1 MRMERRT
8 LLSLLAVTP
17 VAAQTATHAPA
28 PMSATEQRNK
38 APLFFSE
45 EQYQLLREL
54 CQLII
59 PADENGVGAIEAGAP
74 EYIDLLTSENR
85 DYQREIPGGLTWMD
99 AYCKDRCGKRF
110 LTCEARE
117 RREVLDRIAFRE
129 SASQQPELGPG
140 VQFFARLRSL
150 TLDAYFTSAA
160 GVEYLGFRGNS
171 PQPEFTGCPPA
182 TK

>member
-17 VAAQTATHAPA
+17 VAAQTATLAPA
-28 PMSATEQRNK
+28 PTSAPKQRTK

-59 PADENGVGAIEAGAP
+59 PADENRVGAIEAGAP

-85 DYQREIPGGLTWMD
+85 DFQREIPGGLLWTD
-99 AYCKDRCGKRF
+99 AYCQDRYGKRF
-110 LTCEARE
+110 LT
-117 RREVLDRIAFRE
+117 
-129 SASQQPELGPG
+129 
-140 VQFFARLRSL
+140 
-150 TLDAYFTSAA
+150 
-160 GVEYLGFRGNS
+160 
-171 PQPEFTGCPPA
+171 
-182 TK
+182 